1 MLVACRAEWG
11 YTPVPMRL
19 SIPVAALCGLT
30 LAGAL
35 AAEPAMPFAGAVQAV
50 CAVPAPGPAGGGERE
65 LIGGS
70 AVVIAPGLA
79 LSLQEA
85 FTVPAAVGSGLTLAL
100 PRGIRRAAT
109 VERVG
114 PATTAV
120 LLRLDTSGCPVLPT
134 ADPQALPVGAPV
146 WTIGNATGAV
156 EDDGQGAVS
165 RGTLSGRYELPTDAP
180 VMRGRA
186 GRVLSTYRGPV
197 FEIDAAVNDGSQG
210 GAVVDAD
217 GRVVGLASLA
227 FARERRLGTA
237 IPIDRLLADVGLPP
251 PGSGAVP
258 MASAVLPVPPGIV
271 LVGFDRP
278 QGLGNPAAVPRPP
291 RTPDQVPVYDR
302 PRIERW
308 WDAYHHSQQVLW
320 TDSPASALLIDAQAG
335 LVLTAASHVR
345 GATGGRLLSVTGTPR
360 LRVLAIDA
368 PLDLALLTADGPID
382 LDPAVIDASVPALG
396 EAIAVVAR
404 HRTEVGPTRT
414 AGIVS
419 CSGRRLDKAGLGF
432 MQLDARANYG
442 SLGGA
447 VVGAQGRVV
456 GMVVRSSPEAPWLI
470 NSGVTLAVDGATIAA
485 ALPALR
491 AGTSRDQLPFLGLGV
506 RFLPD
511 ASRVTIDTVL
521 PASPAAAAGM
531 RTGDIIVVVDG
542 RPAAS
547 SVAVTRALMHHRAG
561 DQVQVVLERGGQ
573 PLTLTVTLQELE
585 L

>member
-1 MLVACRAEWG
+1 MCHSTL
-11 YTPVPMRL
+11 
-19 SIPVAALCGLT
+19 VAALFGLT
-30 LAGAL
+30 LAGAYT
-35 AAEPAMPFAGAVQAV
+35 AEPATPFAAAVQAV
-50 CAVPAPGPAGGGERE
+50 CAVPAPDPVGGGERE

-70 AVVIAPGLA
+70 AVVIATDQA
-79 LSLQEA
+79 LSVLEA
-85 FTVPAAVGSGLTLAL
+85 FQVPVAVGGEVKLTL
-100 PRGIRRAAT
+100 PGGIRRVAR

-114 PATTAV
+114 QTSTAV

-146 WTIGNATGAV
+146 WTVGNASGAI

-165 RGTLSGRYELPTDAP
+165 RGTLSGRYELPADAP

-197 FEIDAAVNDGSQG
+197 FEIDAAVNDGSEG

-251 PGSGAVP
+251 PVSGVTALV
-258 MASAVLPVPPGIV
+258 AAAALSVPPGIV
-271 LVGFDRP
+271 LIGFDRP
-278 QGLGNPAAVPRPP
+278 QGLGNPEAVPRPP

-302 PRIERW
+302 PHIERW

-345 GATGGRLLSVTGTPR
+345 GALGGRLLTVTGTPR

-368 PLDLALLTADGPID
+368 PLDLALLTADGPVD
-382 LDPAVIDASVPALG
+382 LAPTVIDPSVPALG
-396 EAIAVVAR
+396 DAIAIVAR

-511 ASRVTIDTVL
+511 ASRVTIATVL
-521 PASPAAAAGM
+521 PGSPAETAGM
-531 RTGDIIVVVDG
+531 QTGDIIIAVDG

-561 DQVQVVLERGGQ
+561 DQVQVVLERKGQ
-573 PLTLTVTLQELE
+573 ALTLTVTLQELE

>member
-1 MLVACRAEWG
+1 MLVACPAEWG
-11 YTPVPMRL
+11 YTPVPMRHSTL
-19 SIPVAALCGLT
+19 VAALLGLT
-30 LAGAL
+30 LAGAH
-35 AAEPAMPFAGAVQAV
+35 AVESATPFAAAVQAV
-50 CAVPAPGPAGGGERE
+50 CAVPAPAPAGGGERE

-70 AVVIAPGLA
+70 AVVIAAGQA
-79 LSLQEA
+79 LSVLEA
-85 FTVPAAVGSGLTLAL
+85 FQEPVTVGSEVMLTL
-100 PRGIRRAAT
+100 PGGIRRAAR

-114 PATTAV
+114 LTSTAV

-134 ADPQALPVGAPV
+134 ADPQALSVGAPV
-146 WTIGNATGAV
+146 WTIGNATGAI

-165 RGTLSGRYELPTDAP
+165 RGTLSGRYELPADAP

-186 GRVLSTYRGPV
+186 GRVLSNYRGPV
-197 FEIDAAVNDGSQG
+197 FEIDAAVNDGSEG
-210 GAVVDAD
+210 GAVVDAA

-251 PGSGAVP
+251 PGSG
-258 MASAVLPVPPGIV
+258 MAPLAAAALPVPPGIV
-271 LVGFDRP
+271 LIGFDRP
-278 QGLGNPAAVPRPP
+278 QGLGNPEAVPRPP
-291 RTPDQVPVYDR
+291 RTPDQVPAYDR
-302 PRIERW
+302 PRLERW

-345 GATGGRLLSVTGTPR
+345 GAVGGRLLTVTGTPR
-360 LRVLAIDA
+360 VRVLAIDA

-382 LDPAVIDASVPALG
+382 LAPTVIEPSVPALG
-396 EAIAVVAR
+396 DPIAIVAR

-419 CSGRRLDKAGLGF
+419 CGGRRLDKAGLGF

-447 VVGAQGRVV
+447 VVGAQGRVA

-485 ALPALR
+485 ALPALL

-511 ASRVTIDTVL
+511 ASRVTIDIVL

-531 RTGDIIVVVDG
+531 QTGDVIVAVDG

-561 DQVQVVLERGGQ
+561 DQVEVVLERGGQ
-573 PLTLTVTLQELE
+573 PLALTVTLQELE